1 VRQLSFDYA
10 DLMHRL
16 LALIL
21 LFQTM
26 AVSAAE
32 VYKSVDKDG
41 NTVFSDV
48 PSENAEKIEVK
59 EVMTIP
65 SLQER
70 PATGSAPQPVE
81 RFRALTVLSPKEDQ
95 TYFRSEGDLIVSVQT
110 EPRLSEND
118 TIVIYLNSNEFLSGH
133 SLTYSIPDLDR
144 GTYQLRVAIKDG
156 EGKIIKSSN
165 TITFHVKQHSVLHPQ
180 PVRPQAK

>member
-1 VRQLSFDYA
+1 MRHLSFDYA
-10 DLMHRL
+10 DRMHRL
-16 LALIL
+16 LTLML
-21 LFQTM
+21 CFQTM
-26 AVSAAE
+26 ALSAAE

-59 EVMTIP
+59 DVMTIP
-65 SLQER
+65 GLQER
-70 PATGSAPQPVE
+70 PAASSAPQAVE

-110 EPRLSEND
+110 EPRLSDSD
-118 TIVIYLNSNEFLSGH
+118 TIVIYLNSNEFLSGK
-133 SLTYSIPDLDR
+133 SLAYNLPELDR

-156 EGKIIKSSN
+156 EGKIVKSSN
-165 TITFHVKQHSVLHPQ
+165 TITFHVKQHSVLHTQ
-180 PVRPQAK
+180 PAKPQAK